1 MSVCEIRSIATIY
14 TEYKLM
20 QLALEKW
27 QSSPNL
33 PNSEPTDGYI
43 YTTHSQSATSD
54 PAPTEGSIFTAHSK
68 SVTSRCIAIWDNRH
82 CAILSD
88 NGRIP
93 TFLFKDI
100 LSLVEDGDTIV
111 FFSKEDYEH
120 FKSTDIP
127 RNIKLVLEGN

>member
-1 MSVCEIRSIATIY
+1 MSVCEIRSIATIN
-14 TEYKLM
+14 TEHNLM

-27 QSSPNL
+27 QSSTNL
-33 PNSEPTDGYI
+33 PNSAPTDGSI

-68 SVTSRCIAIWDNRH
+68 SVTSRCIAIWDDCH

-93 TFLFKDI
+93 TLLIQDI
-100 LSLVEDGDTIV
+100 LSRVEDGDTIV

-120 FKSTDIP
+120 FISIDIP

>member
-14 TEYKLM
+14 TEYDLI

-27 QSSPNL
+27 QSSPNI
-33 PNSEPTDGYI
+33 PNSAPTDGAI

-54 PAPTEGSIFTAHSK
+54 PASTEGSIFTAHSQ
-68 SVTSRCIAIWDNRH
+68 SVTSRCIAIWDNCH

-93 TFLFKDI
+93 TFLIKDI
-100 LSLVEDGDTIV
+100 LSIVEDGDTIV
-111 FFSKEDYEH
+111 FFSKEDYEQ
-120 FKSTDIP
+120 FISTDIP

>member
-14 TEYKLM
+14 TEYNLM
-20 QLALEKW
+20 QLALEQW

-43 YTTHSQSATSD
+43 YTTHSQ
-54 PAPTEGSIFTAHSK
+54 

-93 TFLFKDI
+93 AFLIKDI